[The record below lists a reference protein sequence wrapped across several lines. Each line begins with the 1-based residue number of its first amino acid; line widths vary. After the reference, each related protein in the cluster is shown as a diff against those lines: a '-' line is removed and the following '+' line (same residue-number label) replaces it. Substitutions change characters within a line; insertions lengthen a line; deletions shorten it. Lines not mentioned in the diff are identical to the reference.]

1 MSDIHETLLNNFD
14 EARDMGM
21 GTNEAMTWAKE
32 KTHGYVDKKETKMRI
47 SDRVEVLQNNVAE
60 LQQQL
65 AEANIRIAELIA
77 ENKNKQEALLDVSRI
92 LKGGATNMK
101 KKRDPSWKWLREL
114 GHKIVLAKKGKK
126 EYTRKVKHKKEID

>member
-114 GHKIVLAKKGKK
+114 GHKIVLAKKGKR
-126 EYTRKVKHKKEID
+126 EYTRKVKHKKEIG

>member
-114 GHKIVLAKKGKK
+114 GHKIVLAKKGKR
-126 EYTRKVKHKKEID
+126 EYTRKVKHKKGKE